1 MATAEWKANNCAAS
15 YKMLLEGC
23 GDTFLLRLCGIAA
36 RCELITAEKLVEYHG
51 LGTSAESKLDLAAI
65 SKELADCLD
74 KASSPLKKKFCND
87 CTAIVSRCS
96 GQSSCKCS
104 GRGSEGK
111 ACGYTDLVSKL
122 CQALLDGARTQAG
135 IDGQLCGDLLPFQDQ
150 QFAIGSNPSAGL
162 LSTVYCSSHYD
173 ESFAA
178 RETELLLSIQA
189 QRSKVRA
196 YLSQRYGKEIKD
208 RDFERLFRVTSPS
221 ILILRVGYNSVHF
234 REVMGLDKRNID
246 VICLSDKGKP
256 TLVYGCSKCNLGQL
270 VKNICKEVV
279 CKVKHLQ
286 LQLEEITRLEEY
298 VFLNPGYGP
307 THHNLDFLSDFET
320 LQKLASK
327 PTKYLQLATKQQ
339 QQRLPEILQLVE
351 NLKPLC
357 KEFAKCMEVA
367 ETESKG
373 KDYQPLVGELR
384 KETCSEPAYT

>member
-1 MATAEWKANNCAAS
+1 
-15 YKMLLEGC
+15 
-23 GDTFLLRLCGIAA
+23 
-36 RCELITAEKLVEYHG
+36 
-51 LGTSAESKLDLAAI
+51 
-65 SKELADCLD
+65 
-74 KASSPLKKKFCND
+74 
-87 CTAIVSRCS
+87 
-96 GQSSCKCS
+96 
-104 GRGSEGK
+104 
-111 ACGYTDLVSKL
+111 
-122 CQALLDGARTQAG
+122 
-135 IDGQLCGDLLPFQDQ
+135 
-150 QFAIGSNPSAGL
+150 
-162 LSTVYCSSHYD
+162 
-173 ESFAA
+173 
-178 RETELLLSIQA
+178 
-189 QRSKVRA
+189 
-196 YLSQRYGKEIKD
+196 LSQRYGKEIKD